1 MWTAEM
7 IARRAA
13 AFDRDEQG
21 DEVVFEMPEDL
32 SALSDDDLAGIVDT
46 AVAAFDGLYD
56 AEGDGPSDEDVEQM
70 QTLADALD
78 VIRGEQAERAEA
90 RQSARQRADEL
101 AARVQPA
108 EEVDEPAAGDGD
120 VEVEMAEQDEQ
131 VEPAAEPEPVTA
143 GVRVRG
149 VRRPQP
155 DPQPEPQRASA
166 VIAAAADVPGYSSGQ
181 QITTLDVGRAFAAR
195 TRGTSREAYKRAFEG
210 GKRVRSQHQLA
221 TIRKHFP
228 DELVA
233 SSEHAEAA
241 MSAAVDER
249 RLPGGSLVASGGWCA
264 PSETI
269 YDLFEAES
277 RDGIFSLPEIQVA
290 RGGIRH
296 TPGPDFSSIFGH
308 DGYFNV
314 SEAEAEDGDYDGYGG
329 DKPLFKVD
337 CPEFTDDRLNLA
349 GVFLT
354 AGILQDTA
362 YPETIDRF
370 VRGTLVA
377 HEHKMAERVLG
388 AIAAGSTVVTMPAD
402 PVGATAPILQA
413 VEVQIED
420 YRTRHRLARAVSL
433 EVVLPYWARGA
444 IRADLSRRLGVE
456 LTNVTDAAIGEH
468 FAVRGANVQFVY
480 NWDDLTGD
488 SANRTSWPT
497 SVKALIYAAGTWVRG
512 SSDVIT
518 LDAVYDSALFK
529 ANEYTA
535 IFSEEG
541 WLVAKR
547 GHDSRVVT
555 IPICADGHTAGGVPV
570 DCDGTEGGE
579 SIG

>member
-7 IARRAA
+7 IARRAV
-13 AFDRDEQG
+13 AFDLDAPDDDG
-21 DEVVFEMPEDL
+21 VLFEMPEDL
-32 SALSDDDLAGIVDT
+32 SAVSDEELAALQDQ
-46 AVAAFDGLYD
+46 AVEAFDALYD
-56 AEGDGPSDEDVEQM
+56 SDSEDGPSDDDVAQM

-78 VIRGEQAERAEA
+78 EIRAAQTARAEA
-90 RQSARQRADEL
+90 RQSARERADEL
-101 AARVQPA
+101 AARVQVEPA
-108 EEVDEPAAGDGD
+108 VEDDADVTAEVDEPAVED
-120 VEVEMAEQDEQ
+120 V
-131 VEPAAEPEPVTA
+131 VEPELEPVTA

-149 VRRPQP
+149 VRRR
-155 DPQPEPQRASA
+155 QPEPQPEQERGTAI
-166 VIAAAADVPGYSSGQ
+166 IAAAADVPGFAAGQ
-181 QITTLDVGRAFAAR
+181 EISTLQVGQAFAAR
-195 TRGTSREAYKRAFEG
+195 TRGTSRESYKRAFDS

-221 TIRKHFP
+221 MVKKHFP
-228 DELVA
+228 AELIA
-233 SSEHAEAA
+233 SSENAEAQMA
-241 MSAAVDER
+241 AAVDER

-269 YDLFEAES
+269 YDLFEMES
-277 RDGIFSLPEIQVA
+277 RDGIFSLPEIQIA

-308 DGYFNV
+308 TGYFNV
-314 SEAEAEDGDYDGYGG
+314 TEDEAEAGDFDGYGG
-329 DKPLFKVD
+329 DKPFFKVD
-337 CPEFTDDRLNLA
+337 CPDFTDDRLNLA

-370 VRGTLVA
+370 VRGTLIA

-388 AIAAGSTVVTMPAD
+388 AIEGDSTVVTMPAD

-420 YRTRHRLARAVSL
+420 YRARHRLARATSL
-433 EVVLPYWARGA
+433 EVVLPYWVRGA

-456 LTNVTDAAIGEH
+456 LTNVTDAAINEH
-468 FAVRGANVQFVY
+468 FSVRGANVQFVY
-480 NWDDLTGD
+480 NWDDLTGPAAD
-488 SANRTSWPT
+488 RLAFPT

-518 LDAVYDSALFK
+518 LDAVYDSELFK

-555 IPICADGHTAGGVPV
+555 IPICTDGHTAGGVAV
-570 DCDGTEGGE
+570 DCDGTEGDPILNG
-579 SIG
+579 